1 MIDDR
6 EALKRLIK
14 RISEKVEDRACGHL
28 ITAINVIRNQL
39 KEMEKEHG
47 KET

>member
-14 RISEKVEDRACGHL
+14 RISDEIQDSGSGHL
-28 ITAINVIRNQL
+28 ITAINVIRIQL